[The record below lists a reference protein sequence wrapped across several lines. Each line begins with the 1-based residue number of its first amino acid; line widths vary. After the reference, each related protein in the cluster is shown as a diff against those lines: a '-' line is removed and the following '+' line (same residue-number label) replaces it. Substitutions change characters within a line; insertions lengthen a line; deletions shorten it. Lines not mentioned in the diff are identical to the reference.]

1 LVGCASFEATQPVET
16 AAAPPATPISAP
28 VNPERKRLIEA
39 FGGQYSSPA
48 VEQYLD
54 DVLTRLAKASEQPSE
69 PYRVTLLDSP
79 IVNAFALPSGD
90 IFLTRGLLAL
100 ANDGAEV
107 AAVMAHEIAH
117 VTAHHAAQRAE
128 LERTAALFTRVS
140 NQVLAKPRLGEEE
153 AARMKLSI
161 AHFSRQQEFEADK
174 IGISVIAKAGF
185 DPYAASRFLD
195 SLGRWSA
202 WRAQMIG
209 LDPAD
214 KPDMMATHPST
225 PERIAAAVAQARQIA
240 PPGVGETA
248 RDAYLSAI
256 DGVSFG
262 DNPSQGLALGRRF
275 LHPKLGF
282 AFESPEGFALEN
294 QSAALIGVGE
304 LGSQALRLDSIE
316 ANDSTTLESALAS
329 GWIEGVQTNSI
340 ETISDADLPM
350 AVAVAQGQQWSFRLA
365 AIRLNGRIYRL
376 IFAAHSLA
384 PAVDARFLASI
395 RSFHRITPG
404 EISEARPSRLQIV
417 TAKEED
423 TPQTFADRMSVN
435 PSPLDQFVILNGLE
449 KGATTPAGERFKIV
463 TR

>member
-1 LVGCASFEATQPVET
+1 
-16 AAAPPATPISAP
+16 
-28 VNPERKRLIEA
+28 
-39 FGGQYSSPA
+39 
-48 VEQYLD
+48 
-54 DVLTRLAKASEQPSE
+54 
-69 PYRVTLLDSP
+69 
-79 IVNAFALPSGD
+79 
-90 IFLTRGLLAL
+90 
-100 ANDGAEV
+100 
-107 AAVMAHEIAH
+107 
-117 VTAHHAAQRAE
+117 

-282 AFESPEGFALEN
+282 AFESPDGFALEN
-294 QSAALIGVGE
+294 QSSALIGVGE
-304 LGSQALRLDSIE
+304 QGAQALRLDSI
-316 ANDSTTLESALAS
+316 AASDSTTLEGALES
-329 GWIEGVQTNSI
+329 GWIEGVQTSSI
-340 ETISDADLPM
+340 ETIKDADLPM
-350 AVAVAQGQQWSFRLA
+350 AVAVAQGQQWSFRLG

-376 IFAAHSLA
+376 IFAAHTLT
-384 PAVDARFLASI
+384 PAVDARFLDSI

-404 EISEARPSRLQIV
+404 ETAEARPSRLQVV
-417 TAKEED
+417 TARD
-423 TPQTFADRMSVN
+423 GDSPQTFADRMSVN
-435 PSPLDQFVILNGLE
+435 PGPLDQFLILNGLE